1 MRWLRGG
8 VALAAATLL
17 AGCGSQQQAMDPQVR
32 AQLHTTTG
40 QLSAA
45 ARQQDRPAA
54 ETALQKLFSEVAAA
68 QAAGKLSAA
77 DAQPIL
83 TAASRVAQD
92 VQTIQ
97 PPAPVTV
104 TVAPP
109 TSDQNQDQYQQGRG
123 RDGRRHGGNN

>member
-1 MRWLRGG
+1 MRRLRVG
-8 VALAAATLL
+8 VALTAATLL

-32 AQLHTTTG
+32 AQLHATTG
-40 QLSAA
+40 QLIAA
-45 ARQQDRPAA
+45 ATQQDRPAA

-92 VQTIQ
+92 VQTIE

-109 TSDQNQDQYQQGRG
+109 TSEQNQDQQGKG